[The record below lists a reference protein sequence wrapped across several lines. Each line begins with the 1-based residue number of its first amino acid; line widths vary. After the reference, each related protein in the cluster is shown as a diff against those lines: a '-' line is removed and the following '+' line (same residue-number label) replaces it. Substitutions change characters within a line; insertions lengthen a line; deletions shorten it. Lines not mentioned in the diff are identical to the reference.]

1 MKGKVFWWIRL
12 VVGVVGLVFIFRYG
26 CMGIG
31 SEELEERRAEWLGER
46 YRDYV
51 GVRRRYLRLV
61 IDLFELIEEKFDR

>member
-1 MKGKVFWWIRL
+1 
-12 VVGVVGLVFIFRYG
+12 
-26 CMGIG
+26 MGIG